1 MRHKKIA
8 FYPCCAD
15 DFEES
20 YAILN
25 DLVDEIIYCD
35 LNKYSL
41 KRFMQKHLSFPKA
54 QFILRDAVEA
64 IKEIECIDVLFYRKD
79 SSGEGG
85 SAIYFFGDKIFPFI
99 VEKLNKNGALI
110 ISDGSNARGSNWRK
124 MSRKNGAELYGR
136 NFKPA
141 DKQKYLEYRGNGPI
155 IEIKV
160 N

>member
-1 MRHKKIA
+1 MIKTA

-20 YAILN
+20 YAILSE
-25 DLVDEIIYCD
+25 LAEEIIFCD
-35 LNKYSL
+35 LNISA
-41 KRFMQKHLSFPKA
+41 QKKLNKQRTSFPKA

-64 IKEIECIDVLFYRKD
+64 IKEIECIDVFFYRKD
-79 SSGEGG
+79 SNGEGG

-124 MSRKNGAELYGR
+124 MSRKNGVELYGR
-136 NFKPA
+136 FFKPA
-141 DKQKYLEYRGNGPI
+141 DEQKYLERRGNGPVMTI
-155 IEIKV
+155 
-160 N
+160 NAF